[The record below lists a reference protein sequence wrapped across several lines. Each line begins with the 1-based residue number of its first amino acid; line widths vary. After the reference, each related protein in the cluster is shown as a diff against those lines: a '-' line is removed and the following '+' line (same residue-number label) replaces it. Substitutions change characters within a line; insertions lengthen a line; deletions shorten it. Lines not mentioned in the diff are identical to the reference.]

1 MTGIDDARRWPGAA
15 LRRRLAAVLGAATLT
30 VGLAAGPLAGQ
41 GAWAD
46 PRTAAGS
53 LRPAPASAADAAV
66 ADWTMLVYAVADTE
80 GIGGLMTDD
89 LAELTALSDDPDVNI
104 VVLVD
109 MPDPAEPGA
118 GRGAL
123 PGTGPFT
130 TAKLLKLEGGR
141 FEEVRDLGELPMGRP
156 DTLAAFIEE
165 AADRFP
171 ARHYG
176 LTLMDHG
183 GAYTGGY
190 LDLSPSSEMMSVPDL
205 RAGMISGLQRAGI
218 DRFDVLFHS
227 ACLMS
232 SYEAASALGPLAGV
246 MAGSEE
252 VMYVFAMLQASGFAA
267 AQAGGDGQ
275 AVGEAFVD
283 GYVTRIE
290 EEQQRTASGTEDFDL
305 LASIRDLVAVSVVD
319 GGQMANLDRAMQS
332 FSDVAVAHMDEI
344 VTQVARAR
352 AETLEFMVN
361 TPGVEETGYDL
372 VDLGDFLAHLRDL
385 PPAVEVA
392 RDAAYAALTRAVTHQ
407 VTGRGTEQATGLN
420 VYLPRSEYL
429 GDYLDEGSLPS
440 GWSAF
445 LESFLAAAVAS
456 GDQPGTEPAARFTSP
471 DAQVLQADETGIKV
485 AGQLVSGGSA
495 AVVDQETQVYTR
507 VGDRPDV
514 LALVLPAYLD
524 AGGEGQVQ
532 GIWDYSLTTL
542 TDDQKVVPASAV
554 YQAQA
559 GGLIGSFLARYV
571 SPAGDASEV
580 GVRVLLS
587 SQGDIESVS
596 TFALNDDG
604 GSTAGVTLEVGGRL
618 TPYLLVPSSE
628 GFIRQL
634 SSQSIAVSEQLAVS
648 FDRLPAGTDFDLG
661 VVVSDASGGA
671 DGAFTT
677 QKVR

>member
-1 MTGIDDARRWPGAA
+1 MTGNVEARRRPGAA
-15 LRRRLAAVLGAATLT
+15 LGRGLAAVLAGVT
-30 VGLAAGPLAGQ
+30 LAAGVSAGQ
-41 GAWAD
+41 GA
-46 PRTAAGS
+46 AAV
-53 LRPAPASAADAAV
+53 RPPAPTGAASAATLAV
-66 ADWTMLVYAVADTE
+66 AEWTMMVYAVADTE
-80 GIGGLMTDD
+80 SIGGLMTDD
-89 LAELTALSDDPDVNI
+89 LAELTALPEDPDVNI

-109 MPDPAEPGA
+109 MPDPGQPGA
-118 GRGAL
+118 GSGAL

-141 FEEVRDLGELPMGRP
+141 FEEVRDLGELSMGRP
-156 DTLAAFIEE
+156 DTLAAFIAE

-183 GAYTGGY
+183 GAYTGAY
-190 LDLSPSSEMMSVPDL
+190 LDVAPSSEMMSVPDI

-232 SYEAASALGPLAGV
+232 SYEAASALAPLAEV

-267 AQAGGDGQ
+267 AQAGGDGT

-290 EEQQRTASGTEDFDL
+290 EEQQRAASGTEDFDQ
-305 LASIRDLVAVSVVD
+305 LASIRDLIAVSVVD
-319 GGQMANLDRAMQS
+319 GDQMAILDRAMQS
-332 FSDVAVAHMDEI
+332 FSDVAVAHMDQI
-344 VTQVARAR
+344 VNQVARAR
-352 AETLEFMVN
+352 AETLEFMVDA
-361 TPGVEETGYDL
+361 PGVEATGYDL
-372 VDLGDFLAHLRDL
+372 FDLGDFLAHLRDL

-392 RDAAYAALTRAVTHQ
+392 RDAAYTALTNAVTHQ

-420 VYLPRSEYL
+420 VYLPRTDYL
-429 GDYLDEGSLPS
+429 GDYLDDGSLPP

-445 LESFLAAAVAS
+445 LESFLAAAAAS
-456 GDQPGTEPAARFTSP
+456 GDPQGTEPAARFANP
-471 DAQVLQADETGIKV
+471 DAQVLQADASGIKV

-507 VGDRPDV
+507 VGDQPGV

-532 GIWDYSLTTL
+532 GTWDYSLTTL
-542 TDDQKVVPASAV
+542 TDGPQTVPASTI

-559 GGLIGSFLARYV
+559 GGLIGSFLTHYV
-571 SPAGDASEV
+571 SPAGDSTEV
-580 GVRVLLS
+580 GIRVLLS
-587 SQGDIESVS
+587 SQGQIESVS
-596 TFALNDDG
+596 TFALSDDG

-618 TPYLLVPSSE
+618 TPYLLVASSE
-628 GFIRQL
+628 GFRRQL
-634 SSQSIAVSEQLAVS
+634 SSESIAVSEQLAVG
-648 FDRLPAGTDFDLG
+648 FDRLPVDTGFDMG
-661 VVVSDASGGA
+661 VVVSDASGSA